1 MNLDPMMMW
10 NIIITVV
17 LGPFAWAFSKMFNEV
32 KRLQILL
39 NKTRED
45 LGREY
50 ATKSEL
56 HNETRE
62 IKELVLRIE
71 NKLDRFIEKQN
82 G

>member
-17 LGPFAWAFSKMFNEV
+17 LGPFAWAFSKMFSEV

-45 LGREY
+45 Y
-50 ATKSEL
+50 AKRDDVTVAINRLEEKIDRILE
-56 HNETRE
+56 R
-62 IKELVLRIE
+62 IK
-71 NKLDRFIEKQN
+71 
-82 G
+82 

>member
-1 MNLDPMMMW
+1 MEMDPMMMW

-17 LGPFAWAFSKMFNEV
+17 LGPFAWAFSKMFSEV

-39 NKTRED
+39 NRTRED
-45 LGREY
+45 Y

-56 HNETRE
+56 NNEIKE
-62 IKELVLRIE
+62 IKELVLRLE
-71 NKLDRFIEKQN
+71 VKLDRFIEKHN

>member
-1 MNLDPMMMW
+1 MSIDPMMMW

-17 LGPFAWAFSKMFNEV
+17 LGPFAWAFSKLFSEV
-32 KRLQILL
+32 NRLQILL
-39 NKTRED
+39 NRTRED
-45 LGREY
+45 Y

-56 HNETRE
+56 HNETKE

-71 NKLDRFIEKQN
+71 NKLDRFIEKNN

>member
-1 MNLDPMMMW
+1 MELDVSTLW
-10 NIIITVV
+10 SGIITLV
-17 LGPFAWAFSKMFNEV
+17 LMPFAWAFNKMFSEV

-45 LGREY
+45 FAKDY

-56 HNETRE
+56 HNETKE
-62 IKELVLRIE
+62 IKDLILRIE